1 LARGVSFEGV
11 GGQWVPSP
19 WPFSSS
25 WLRHAHRI
33 REPETLRRRA
43 RFTIFG
49 LWRHGADSR
58 GFKILQ
64 VVDLTGTDIMAQVS
78 AGTWFVDFYAPQY
91 APQLAGLFFSCC
103 PIAPCQCWSGS
114 CFGPGQPVD
123 SATAQMPTLPGVG
136 ATVGATR
143 HPATGQQG
151 RRRPL
156 ASGA

>member
-1 LARGVSFEGV
+1 MGPL
-11 GGQWVPSP
+11 P

-64 VVDLTGTDIMAQVS
+64 VVDLTGADIMAQVS

-103 PIAPCQCWSGS
+103 HNYISQCH
-114 CFGPGQPVD
+114 
-123 SATAQMPTLPGVG
+123 VG
-136 ATVGATR
+136 RGA
-143 HPATGQQG
+143 
-151 RRRPL
+151 
-156 ASGA
+156 ASGLVSRWTARLRRCQHCQALEQPWEQLAAQLQGSKVGGVS